1 MNDKKTVIV
10 EAAFTVKYTFEF
22 EVPSSEL
29 DNERYIIE
37 RLCNKDIFTS
47 YPAYG
52 EDDENGL
59 VKLGLNEHVLR
70 EYGIRATLDFCDGDP
85 SPTGVERFRRD
96 WEIYE
101 KCGGEE

>member
-1 MNDKKTVIV
+1 MSDKKTVIV
-10 EAAFTVKYTFEF
+10 EAAFTAKYTFEF
-22 EVPSSEL
+22 EVPSEKL

-47 YPAYG
+47 FSDYG
-52 EDDENGL
+52 
-59 VKLGLNEHVLR
+59 VGLNEHVLR
-70 EYGIRATLDFCDGDP
+70 EYGIRATLDFWDGDP
-85 SPTGVERFRRD
+85 SPTGAERFRRD